1 MRHSPNIGKSHANW
15 KKLGR
20 TATSEEIAER
30 MKITARRADEL
41 RAISR
46 DPLSLDLSV
55 GKDGENALVDLIE
68 GQSAASFLGP
78 LMNHDVQDEA
88 AHALKTRSS
97 VEEKV
102 IRMRFGI
109 GCDKR
114 VHVAED
120 RRRIWADARADP
132 PD

>member
-1 MRHSPNIGKSHANW
+1 V
-15 KKLGR
+15 
-20 TATSEEIAER
+20 
-30 MKITARRADEL
+30 
-41 RAISR
+41 
-46 DPLSLDLSV
+46 SLDLSV

-88 AHALKTRSS
+88 AHALKTLSS

-109 GCDKR
+109 ACDR
-114 VHVAED
+114 EYTLQRIAVEFGLT
-120 RRRIWADARADP
+120 RERIRRIEMNGLERLRSSGCTDRLRPLVAIQKAGP
-132 PD
+132 GVTV